1 MPKKNRNK
9 SIPTTIDSEL
19 DALEDAL
26 ARDFAENAPRELI
39 ESQLRSVGIDP
50 SSLTSR
56 SRELVRGKQEL
67 RPSWKSRAREQLSAV
82 RSKVRS
88 SAQRYADMSRAQL
101 LDRLE
106 TLRNHTS
113 LSAPVTAA
121 FRKRGPAEA
130 SDDELRAILGDIEA
144 LIMIAGEP
152 DNAPGDGND

>member
-1 MPKKNRNK
+1 MSKKNRNK
-9 SIPTTIDSEL
+9 STTTTIDDKL

-39 ESQLRSVGIDP
+39 ENQLRSVGIDP
-50 SSLTSR
+50 ISLASR
-56 SRELVRGKQEL
+56 SRELVQDKQA
-67 RPSWKSRAREQLSAV
+67 RSPSWKSRAREQLSAA

-88 SAQRYADMSRAQL
+88 SAQRYAEMSRAQL
-101 LDRLE
+101 LARLDA
-106 TLRNHTS
+106 LRNHAS

-152 DNAPGDGND
+152 DNHSDDNH